1 MYRVFLIY
9 KPKKLIVTKEIDKDI
24 RKEFSSF
31 ELLNSYKSKKG
42 LKSKVDNLA
51 LRYKIEDVDYRVPV
65 NKPVPQ
71 KRFHEYT
78 AEQQQEISRKISES
92 KKGKPRDLETR
103 MKISRS
109 LRVSGIKRDRTL
121 AEKLMYTAF
130 RTKLGYKY
138 RWIVNIYNG
147 QLKQIPVN
155 LNPPDGWIYRKSS
168 GF

>member
-1 MYRVFLIY
+1 VFLIY

-31 ELLNSYKSKKG
+31 ELLNTYKTKKG

-78 AEQQQEISRKISES
+78 PEQQKEISRKISES

-103 MKISRS
+103 IKISKS
-109 LRVSGIKRDRTL
+109 LRVSQIKRNRTQ

-138 RWIVNIYNG
+138 RWIVNKYTG
-147 QLKQIPVN
+147 DLKQIR
-155 LNPPDGWIYRKSS
+155 LNQDPPEGWMFRKH
-168 GF
+168 GGMG